1 MTVWIV
7 VQDAGVGDWIQGVYA
22 SPEAAKRAHP
32 GEWVSTPDGE
42 KLGDF
47 TIEAHEV
54 IESRGQRRRTH
65 ERREP
70 PREQSRVRVLIWLV
84 GLSLGMILARLLT
97 MTSL

>member
-7 VQDAGVGDWIQGVYA
+7 VVDAGEGIWIQGVYA
-22 SPEAAKRAHP
+22 SPEAAKLAHP

-54 IESRGQRRRTH
+54 IEG
-65 ERREP
+65 
-70 PREQSRVRVLIWLV
+70 
-84 GLSLGMILARLLT
+84 
-97 MTSL
+97 